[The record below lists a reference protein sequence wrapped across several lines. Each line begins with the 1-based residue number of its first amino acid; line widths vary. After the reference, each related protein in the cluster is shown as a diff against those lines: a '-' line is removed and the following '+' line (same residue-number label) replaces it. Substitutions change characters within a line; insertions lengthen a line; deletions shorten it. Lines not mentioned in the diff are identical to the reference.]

1 MIQLGEIKL
10 KNRDSVVEAR
20 DKIRTLARDLGFD
33 SITAVRLAS
42 VSSDIMR
49 KMSCTGKDNP
59 PGIIIALD
67 QVKGT
72 DRLVLKLK
80 YVSGQ
85 WGSSDHPVMPPAL
98 FDDVTRS
105 GPGER
110 VTCIEALKMLPDP
123 GFRLT
128 KDFLARERELV
139 GRLTREELYQELEA
153 SYEKLQSQSM
163 QMVQTEKLRTLGTMA
178 AGIAH
183 ELNNPMM
190 GILNYVQYC
199 LKHTAADDRRH
210 PVLTDAEK
218 EIRRCIY
225 IVENLLT
232 FSRTETVDRKW
243 QEKVKLASIIDRILR
258 LLSYKIST
266 DHISIT
272 KKYAENIPDILS
284 DVNQMEQVFLNLIN
298 NALDA
303 LKPGNKKEIHIE
315 MQTKGNFLEVTIADT
330 GCGIKPGDLS
340 KIFDPFFTTKEAG
353 MGTGLGLSVVSSII
367 REHGGKI
374 TCESEPAQGTTF
386 KVFLPISPRKEVNIN
401 E

>member
-1 MIQLGEIKL
+1 MIELGEIKL

-20 DKIRTLARDLGFD
+20 NKIRTLARDLGFD
-33 SITAVRLAS
+33 SITAARLAS

-49 KMSCTGKDNP
+49 KMSYTGKDSH
-59 PGIIIALD
+59 PGIMIALD
-67 QVKGT
+67 QAKET
-72 DRLVLKLK
+72 DGLVLKLK
-80 YVSGQ
+80 YVSSRL
-85 WGSSDHPVMPPAL
+85 GSPGHLGVPAAL
-98 FDDVTRS
+98 FDDVTIS
-105 GPGER
+105 GPGES
-110 VTCIEALKMLPDP
+110 VTYIEALKMLPDP

-128 KDFLARERELV
+128 KDFLARERELL
-139 GRLTREELYQELEA
+139 GRLNREELYRELQA

-163 QMVQTEKLRTLGTMA
+163 QIVQTEKLRTLGTMA

-190 GILNYVQYC
+190 GLLNYVQYC
-199 LKHTAADDRRH
+199 LKHTAADDRRS

-232 FSRTETVDRKW
+232 FSRMETVDRKW
-243 QEKVKLASIIDRILR
+243 EERANLASIIDGILR

-266 DHISIT
+266 DQISII
-272 KKYAENIPDILS
+272 KKYAENIPAVPG
-284 DVNQMEQVFLNLIN
+284 DVNKMEQVFLNLIK
-298 NALDA
+298 NALEA
-303 LKPGNKKEIHIE
+303 LKSGNRKEIHIE
-315 MQTKGNFLEVTIADT
+315 MQTRGNFLEVTIADT

-340 KIFDPFFTTKEAG
+340 KIFDPFFTTREAG

-374 TCESEPAQGTTF
+374 TCESEPGQGTTF
-386 KVFLPISPRKEVNIN
+386 KVFFPISPGKEVNLK
-401 E
+401 